1 MNCDEAKYYVG
12 LDADDPRA
20 AEMRAHLR
28 ACAMCRAEVDHQNN
42 IRATFGLLR
51 YEQPA
56 ADFSARCVSQIMRAV
71 QAQPAASTPAYAWWT
86 AWREHA
92 GRGLQPLRLAA
103 AAVLV
108 VGLGLYL
115 THAPATNDAGAP
127 ALWSQIRIE
136 QPAQPAGG
144 ATGFTP
150 APVPGAVE
158 NLPVMLASSNNGP
171 LRMDYG
177 PGGAVPVKFE
187 Y

>member
-1 MNCDEAKYYVG
+1 MNCDDAKFYVG

-20 AEMRAHLR
+20 AEMRAHIR

-42 IRATFGLLR
+42 IRASFGLLR

-56 ADFSARCVSQIMRAV
+56 ADFSARCVSNIMRALP
-71 QAQPAASTPAYAWWT
+71 AQPVASPAAAWWA
-86 AWREHA
+86 AWREQA
-92 GRGLQPLRLAA
+92 GRAFQPLRLAA

-115 THAPATNDAGAP
+115 LHTPVATDTGAP

-136 QPAQPAGG
+136 QPANPAT
-144 ATGFTP
+144 ALA
-150 APVPGAVE
+150 APMSGAVE
-158 NLPVMLASSNNGP
+158 NLPVLLASSNNGP
-171 LRMDYG
+171 LHMDYG